1 MGATSASVIAV
12 DCTRQRAYVPLD
24 FFNDAVHG
32 QVAVFDLSVDPD
44 QGDPLVATIDLGMTA
59 LPRAAAVAI
68 KSGTVLVLAD
78 DVLNTGQLL
87 LINESD
93 LSITSFPFPTGS
105 RPDETDGVVVDPK
118 NDTALVSMN
127 DSLNDCTGG
136 PGSCTG
142 QAVFDLTSHTF
153 GPLILVGSGV
163 DNFALDA
170 TSDASLAPSD
180 TVTPLLYAV
189 DLSRQ
194 STCTLN
200 DGNISDLNA
209 DPDGIAVDP
218 STSIWVVGSFES
230 PIVTVLNLNDSSF
243 TSGPQCV
250 LNEGGTP
257 PNSVN
262 YDTQTGAAGMPGAV
276 INPVTHQALLTAES
290 TNQIAL
296 LNLPATRLGQLTA
309 PSITSVHSTIPNDP
323 LGNAFDAADFPY
335 GAAVDSCNNLG
346 YVLDDLR
353 TFLVQ
358 IDLDKFGKNPAGIST
373 PLPAGSCAA
382 ATTSFQCDNGSGI
395 RFFPLPGFADAS
407 ARTRRAEH
415 IAARKMKK
423 TRRPR

>member
-1 MGATSASVIAV
+1 M
-12 DCTRQRAYVPLD
+12 
-24 FFNDAVHG
+24 
-32 QVAVFDLSVDPD
+32 
-44 QGDPLVATIDLGMTA
+44 
-59 LPRAAAVAI
+59 
-68 KSGTVLVLAD
+68 
-78 DVLNTGQLL
+78 
-87 LINESD
+87 
-93 LSITSFPFPTGS
+93 
-105 RPDETDGVVVDPK
+105 
-118 NDTALVSMN
+118 
-127 DSLNDCTGG
+127 
-136 PGSCTG
+136 
-142 QAVFDLTSHTF
+142 
-153 GPLILVGSGV
+153 
-163 DNFALDA
+163 
-170 TSDASLAPSD
+170 
-180 TVTPLLYAV
+180 
-189 DLSRQ
+189 
-194 STCTLN
+194 
-200 DGNISDLNA
+200 
-209 DPDGIAVDP
+209 
-218 STSIWVVGSFES
+218 
-230 PIVTVLNLNDSSF
+230 
-243 TSGPQCV
+243 